1 MRVARK
7 ADSTRNAIG
16 FVRKCGAECVNLKF
30 VDLLGRWHQVTLT
43 ASNFGTRTFQ
53 RGVAFDGSSI
63 PGFTRLESGDLR
75 LIPDASAFFVEESD
89 DTRSVN
95 FICNCVEADTR
106 KPFGR
111 DPRLVADKAERYLL
125 KTRIADRAFFM
136 PELEF
141 NLFDEVMVTGLPEV
155 TGYSVRSEEAGI
167 EPEDDAK
174 LFPWIGN
181 KGGYHAVP
189 PADRFSSLR
198 ARMVAVMEK
207 AGIPVK
213 YSHHEVGSAGQC
225 EIEVHPATLK
235 RTADQIMM
243 GKYLIKTLA
252 AAAGTV
258 ATFMPKPIYGQ
269 PGNGMHFH
277 QHLMKQGKNIFFKR
291 GGYGNLSK
299 LALNYVG
306 GLLKH
311 GRALLALTCPTTN
324 SYRRLVPGFE
334 APTCFVF
341 AVGNRSAAVRIPKG
355 INVADEARVEFRPSD
370 ASGNPYLSVAA
381 MLMAGLDG
389 IKRKIDPE
397 KEGFGPYDLDVFGV
411 ADLEGRGI
419 TPVPFA
425 LQEALEALRRDNGF
439 LLESGVF
446 TEDLIDVWIDLK
458 LQEVRDTKRHPH
470 PYEIERHLDC

>member
-1 MRVARK
+1 MTVAGRTDKTRK
-7 ADSTRNAIG
+7 AIG
-16 FVRKCGAECVNLKF
+16 FVRKSGTGCVNLKF
-30 VDLLGRWHQVTLT
+30 VDLIGRWHQVTLPV
-43 ASNFGTRTFQ
+43 SNFGLHTFE

-75 LIPDASAFFVEESD
+75 LIPDASAFFVEDLEDAACVS
-89 DTRSVN
+89 
-95 FICNCVEADTR
+95 FICNCVEADTK
-106 KPFGR
+106 KPFAR

-125 KTRIADRAFFM
+125 RTRIADRALFM

-174 LFPWIGN
+174 LFPWISR
-181 KGGYHAVP
+181 KEGYHALP
-189 PADRFSSLR
+189 PADHFLAVRT
-198 ARMVAVMEK
+198 RMVAAMER
-207 AGIPVK
+207 AGVPVK
-213 YSHHEVGSAGQC
+213 YSHHEAGSAGQC

-235 RTADQIMM
+235 RTADQIMV
-243 GKYLIKTLA
+243 GKYLIKSVA
-252 AAAGTV
+252 AAQGAV
-258 ATFMPKPIYGQ
+258 ATFLPKPLYGQ

-277 QHLMKQGKNIFFKR
+277 QHLVKRGRNVFFKK

-299 LALNYVG
+299 LALHYVG

-341 AVGNRSAAVRIPKG
+341 AIGNRSAAVRIPKG
-355 INVADEARVEFRPSD
+355 INTADEARIEFRPSD

-389 IKRKIDPE
+389 IRRKIDPE
-397 KEGFGPYDLDVFGV
+397 KEGFGPYDLDVFSV
-411 ADLEGRGI
+411 SDLEGRGM
-419 TPVPFA
+419 TPVPSA
-425 LQEALEALRRDNGF
+425 LQNAIEALREDNRF

-446 TEDLIDVWIDLK
+446 TEDLIDMWVELK
-458 LQEVRDTKRHPH
+458 LAEVRETKRHPH

>member
-1 MRVARK
+1 MAQR
-7 ADSTRNAIG
+7 ADSIKKAVG
-16 FVRKCGAECVNLKF
+16 FVRKSDAEFVNLKF
-30 VDLLGRWHQVTLT
+30 VDLIGRWHQVTLPL
-43 ASNFGTRTFQ
+43 SNFGPHTFQ

-75 LIPDASAFFVEESD
+75 LIPDAAASFIEETVD
-89 DTRSVN
+89 ARSVS
-95 FICNCVEADTR
+95 FICNCVEADTK
-106 KPFGR
+106 KPFAR
-111 DPRLVADKAERYLL
+111 DPRLVADRAESHLA
-125 KTRIADRAFFM
+125 KTRIADKAFFM

-141 NLFDEVMVTGLPEV
+141 NLFDEVMVMGLPEV

-174 LFPWIGN
+174 VYPWISQ
-181 KGGYHAVP
+181 KGGYHALP
-189 PADRFSSLR
+189 PTDRCLSLR
-198 ARMVAVMEK
+198 TLMVAEMEK

-213 YSHHEVGSAGQC
+213 YSHHEAGSAGQC
-225 EIEVHPATLK
+225 EIEVRPATL
-235 RTADQIMM
+235 RRAADQIMV
-243 GKYLIKTLA
+243 GKHLIKTLA
-252 AAAGTV
+252 AAHDMV
-258 ATFMPKPIYGQ
+258 ATFLPKPLYGQ

-277 QHLMKQGKNIFFKR
+277 QNLVKGGKNMFFKR

-299 LALNYVG
+299 VAMYYIG
-306 GLLKH
+306 GILKH

-341 AVGNRSAAVRIPKG
+341 AIGNRSAAVRIPKG
-355 INVADEARVEFRPSD
+355 INTADEARIEFRPSD

-389 IKRKIDPE
+389 IKRRIDPE

-411 ADLEGRGI
+411 ADLEGKGI

-425 LQEALEALRRDNGF
+425 LQEALDALREDNRF

-446 TEDLIDVWIDLK
+446 TEDLIDMWMDLK
-458 LQEVRDTKRHPH
+458 QAEVCDTKRHPH
-470 PYEIERHLDC
+470 PYEIERHLGC

>member
-1 MRVARK
+1 MK
-7 ADSTRNAIG
+7 NAIG
-16 FVRKCGAECVNLKF
+16 FVRKAGAEYVNLKF
-30 VDLLGRWHQVTLT
+30 VDLIGRWHQVTLP
-43 ASNFGTRTFQ
+43 ASNFDSHTFQ

-75 LIPDASAFFVEESD
+75 LIPDAGAAFIEE
-89 DTRSVN
+89 TEEAKSVS
-95 FICNCVEADTR
+95 FICNCVEADTK
-106 KPFGR
+106 KPFAR
-111 DPRLVADKAERYLL
+111 DPRLVAEKAERYLT
-125 KTRIADRAFFM
+125 KTRIADKVLFM

-141 NLFDEVMVTGLPEV
+141 NVFDEVMIMGLPDV
-155 TGYSVRSEEAGI
+155 TGYSVRSEEAGV

-174 LFPWIGN
+174 FYPWISL
-181 KGGYHAVP
+181 KSGYHAVP
-189 PADRFSSLR
+189 PADRYLSMR
-198 ARMVAVMEK
+198 TQMVSEMEK

-225 EIEVHPATLK
+225 EIEVRPAPLK
-235 RTADQIMM
+235 RAADQIMV
-243 GKYLIKTLA
+243 GKHLIKTVA
-252 AAAGTV
+252 ALHGVV
-258 ATFMPKPIYGQ
+258 ATFLPKPLYSQ

-277 QHLMKQGKNIFFKR
+277 QNLVKGGKNMFFKR

-299 LALNYVG
+299 VAMYYIG

-341 AVGNRSAAVRIPKG
+341 AIGNRSAAVRIPKG
-355 INVADEARVEFRPSD
+355 INVAEEARIEFRPSD

-411 ADLEGRGI
+411 ADLEDKGI

-425 LQEALEALRRDNGF
+425 LEEALGALQEDNHF

-446 TEDLIDVWIDLK
+446 TEDLIDMWIDLK
-458 LQEVRDTKRHPH
+458 SAEVRDTKRHPH
-470 PYEIERHLDC
+470 PYEIERHLGC